1 MTQDLTKGNIT
12 KTLLLFALPMILG
25 NLLQQTYNITDTLIV
40 GRFVG
45 KEALAAAGASYTLMT
60 FLNSIL
66 LGLCMGSGTLI
77 SLYYGK
83 GDERRMKQ
91 GIFLSF
97 MLIGLLTLVLM
108 GAVFA
113 GLDGILGFLKVPK
126 EVYGMMRSYLWIIFW
141 GIGAIFLYNYFA
153 SIQRAAGNSLVALIF
168 LGVSAAANI
177 LLDLLF
183 VLSFQW
189 GIEGAAAATVA
200 SQFLSGIGIFLY
212 TFWKMPE
219 FRIGR
224 ENRKW
229 DTSLMKELFHL
240 SFLTSVQQSVM
251 NFGILLVQGL
261 VNSFGPVVMAAFAA
275 AVKIDSFAYAP
286 VQDFGNAFSTYVAQ
300 NYGAGKEE
308 RIRRGMKDAVLGAFV
323 FCLLITIIVVG
334 FARPLMGLFIDR
346 QSVETIE
353 VGVGYLRIE
362 GVFYF
367 GIGLL
372 FLFYGYYRAVHKPGI
387 SVVLTVVSLGTRVI
401 LAYVLSA
408 VPAIGVNGIWAAVPI
423 GWALADLVGAGYYLV
438 YRKNAGAVEK
448 SPESKI
454 CS

>member
-60 FLNSIL
+60 FVNSIL

-77 SLYYGK
+77 SVYYGK
-83 GDERRMKQ
+83 GDAGRMKQ

-97 MLIGLLTLVLM
+97 LFIGLLTLALTA
-108 GAVFA
+108 GVFA
-113 GLDGILGFLKVPK
+113 GLDGILAFLKVPK

-141 GIGAIFLYNYFA
+141 GIGGIFLYNYFA
-153 SIQRAAGNSLVALIF
+153 SIQRAAGNSLVALVF

-183 VLSFQW
+183 VVSFRW
-189 GIEGAAAATVA
+189 GIKGAAWATVA
-200 SQFLSGIGIFLY
+200 AQIFSGIGILLY

-229 DTSLMKELFHL
+229 DASLMKELFHL

-275 AVKIDSFAYAP
+275 AVKIDSFAYMP
-286 VQDFGNAFSTYVAQ
+286 VQDFGNAFSTFVAQ
-300 NYGAGKEE
+300 NFGAGQKE
-308 RIRRGMKDAVLGAFV
+308 RIREGSRKAIICTLL
-323 FCLLITIIVVG
+323 FCLLISGGVCL
-334 FARPLMGLFIDR
+334 FARELLLIFFQPGEKEILA
-346 QSVETIE
+346 
-353 VGVGYLRIE
+353 VGMQYLRIE
-362 GVFYF
+362 GVFYCL
-367 GIGLL
+367 IGFL
-372 FLFYGYYRAVHKPGI
+372 FLFYGYFRAIQRPGM
-387 SVVLTVVSLGTRVI
+387 SVALTVVSLGSRVA
-401 LAYVLSA
+401 LAYGLSG
-408 VPAIGVNGIWAAVPI
+408 IGGIGTAGIWAAVPI
-423 GWALADLVGAGYYLV
+423 GWFLADGVGLYAL
-438 YRKNAGAVEK
+438 RRNKR
-448 SPESKI
+448 
-454 CS
+454 

>member
-83 GDERRMKQ
+83 GDEGRMKQ

-275 AVKIDSFAYAP
+275 AVKIDSFAYMP
-286 VQDFGNAFSTYVAQ
+286 VQDFGNAFSTFVAQ
-300 NYGAGKEE
+300 NFGAGQGE
-308 RIRRGMKDAVLGAFV
+308 RIRTGSRKAVTCTLV
-323 FCLLITIIVVG
+323 FCLLISAGVCL
-334 FARPLMGLFIDR
+334 FARELLLLFFEAG
-346 QSVETIE
+346 ETE
-353 VGVGYLRIE
+353 ALAVGMQYLRIE
-362 GVFYF
+362 GAFYCL
-367 GIGLL
+367 IGFL
-372 FLFYGYYRAVHKPGI
+372 FLFYGYFRAIQRPGM
-387 SVVLTVVSLGTRVI
+387 SVILTVVSLGSRVA
-401 LAYVLSA
+401 LAYAFSSI
-408 VPAIGVNGIWAAVPI
+408 PGVGTAGIWAAVPI
-423 GWALADLVGAGYYLV
+423 GWFLADGVGLAALLRR
-438 YRKNAGAVEK
+438 RKRAFGPKNVL
-448 SPESKI
+448 
-454 CS
+454 

>member
-83 GDERRMKQ
+83 GDEGRMKQ

-200 SQFLSGIGIFLY
+200 SQFLSGTGIFLY

-275 AVKIDSFAYAP
+275 AVKIDSFAYMP
-286 VQDFGNAFSTYVAQ
+286 VQDFGNAFSTFVAQ
-300 NYGAGKEE
+300 NFGAGQEE
-308 RIRRGMKDAVLGAFV
+308 RIRTGSRKAVTCTLV
-323 FCLLITIIVVG
+323 FCLLISAGVCL
-334 FARPLMGLFIDR
+334 FARELLLLFFEAG
-346 QSVETIE
+346 ETE
-353 VGVGYLRIE
+353 ALAVGMQYLRIE
-362 GVFYF
+362 GAFYCL
-367 GIGLL
+367 IGFL
-372 FLFYGYYRAVHKPGI
+372 FLFYGYFRAIQRPGM
-387 SVVLTVVSLGTRVI
+387 SVILTVVSLGSRVA
-401 LAYVLSA
+401 LAYAFSSI
-408 VPAIGVNGIWAAVPI
+408 PGVGTAGIWAAVPI
-423 GWALADLVGAGYYLV
+423 GWFLADGVGLAALLRR
-438 YRKNAGAVEK
+438 RKRAFGPKNVL
-448 SPESKI
+448 
-454 CS
+454 